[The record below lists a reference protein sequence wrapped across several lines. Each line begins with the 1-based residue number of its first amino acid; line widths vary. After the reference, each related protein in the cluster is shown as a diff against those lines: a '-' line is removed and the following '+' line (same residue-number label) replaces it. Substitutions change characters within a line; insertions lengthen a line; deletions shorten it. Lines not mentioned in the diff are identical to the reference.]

1 MFLISPLS
9 LFACEIVSLFREG
22 AQNLKSHIVP
32 VPLVTPRTV
41 VVPVR
46 VCTPTEGE
54 EFLPVIR
61 GVVEFVDDVNLALVE
76 GQRQPRREGGIFD
89 HKALLHDDRAVLR
102 QVQVEL
108 VALVKVAR
116 RAIERHRRPRPGA
129 RADAEAVR
137 PDAAFLG
144 RVRLIHGTDEDAVI
158 DEQFFARLISRIT
171 QRGQMMKV
179 QIWAIT
185 G

>member
-1 MFLISPLS
+1 MPLIQ
-9 LFACEIVSLFREG
+9 I
-22 AQNLKSHIVP
+22 
-32 VPLVTPRTV
+32 
-41 VVPVR
+41 
-46 VCTPTEGE
+46 
-54 EFLPVIR
+54 
-61 GVVEFVDDVNLALVE
+61 
-76 GQRQPRREGGIFD
+76 
-89 HKALLHDDRAVLR
+89 
-102 QVQVEL
+102 
-108 VALVKVAR
+108 AR
-116 RAIERHRRPRPGA
+116 RAVEGDRTPLAGA
-129 RADAEAVR
+129 GADAEAVR